1 MIEQAENYLQQLEAK
16 YTVAIKNRS
25 GHEADIKLRDKVSE
39 LSEQLKDAKANL
51 FHLKK
56 IQQHEQQQAI
66 QDKQREAKELADDK
80 LEAARIA
87 MPSALKQLRSAL
99 NGVLSLERTLGG
111 SSAIEAVIH
120 EVRNESNK

>member
-39 LSEQLKDAKANL
+39 LSEQVRDAKANL

-56 IQQHEQQQAI
+56 IQQQEI
-66 QDKQREAKELADDK
+66 QDASAAKQRQAKELADTK
-80 LEAARIA
+80 LQAARIA
-87 MPSALKQLRSAL
+87 LPACIKDLKAAALAVLQLEK
-99 NGVLSLERTLGG
+99 VIGG
-111 SSAIEAVIH
+111 NSKINAVID
-120 EVRNESNK
+120 EVRRESI